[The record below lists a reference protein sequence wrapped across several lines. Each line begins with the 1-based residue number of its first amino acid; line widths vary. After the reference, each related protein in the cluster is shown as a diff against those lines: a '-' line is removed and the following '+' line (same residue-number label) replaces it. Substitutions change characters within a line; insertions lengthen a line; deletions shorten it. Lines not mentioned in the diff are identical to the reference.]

1 MQIRREPYQ
10 DGNVVMTVTSF
21 TWQDAMTF
29 VDMLATTKT
38 SAHKKQYVLRAE
50 ETSGS
55 PNVA

>member
-1 MQIRREPYQ
+1 
-10 DGNVVMTVTSF
+10 MTVTSF
-21 TWQDAMTF
+21 TWQDAMNF